1 MTTLHTF
8 KIHRGVEIYL
18 PGAPTGLAS
27 DPFPQLS
34 KRIPGLLVG
43 SAVARDA
50 GGATDVAVAGCCGVD
65 ILLAH
70 NLSLLLQP
78 SSGLL
83 EKSPHR
89 LCFCKT
95 GIMNE

>member
-1 MTTLHTF
+1 MHC
-8 KIHRGVEIYL
+8 IHQKSIVVEIYL

-27 DPFPQLS
+27 DPFPQFS
-34 KRIPGLLVG
+34 KRVPGLLVGG

-70 NLSLLLQP
+70 NLSLL
-78 SSGLL
+78 
-83 EKSPHR
+83 
-89 LCFCKT
+89 
-95 GIMNE
+95 